1 MLNGFKQSL
10 GLMTDSWADNVLDR
24 YINKG
29 VNQVRAIDN
38 EVALLNAHMEESRK
52 KLIKI
57 EVEKN
62 TKGVPPPPD
71 DEDKKPWTTRLQ
83 NAENAYKEEL
93 LLLQKSS
100 DALARTENEY
110 QLDAL
115 QKELEFQVERLA
127 IIKKYQSS
135 EKIRNIWLNWVNWK
149 VRHKAQ
155 FTIL

>member
-71 DEDKKPWTTRLQ
+71 DEDKSLGLLVCKMQKTHTKK
-83 NAENAYKEEL
+83 NYYCYKRVL
-93 LLLQKSS
+93 M
-100 DALARTENEY
+100 R
-110 QLDAL
+110 
-115 QKELEFQVERLA
+115 
-127 IIKKYQSS
+127 
-135 EKIRNIWLNWVNWK
+135 
-149 VRHKAQ
+149 
-155 FTIL
+155 